1 MEIETYKISTDY
13 VVISDT
19 DKETRIKEIETHTLN
34 DFANNY
40 VREIAIKKD
49 NAILNTW
56 FNNLRDD
63 ELLKIDLILKTIMQ
77 ERGLM

>member
-1 MEIETYKISTDY
+1 MDVYKINTDY
-13 VVISDT
+13 MVISNT
-19 DKETRIKEIETHTLN
+19 DKETRIKEIETHTFN

-56 FNNLRDD
+56 FKSLQDN
-63 ELLKIDLILKTIMQ
+63 ELLKIDLILKTIMK
-77 ERGLM
+77 ERGLIK

>member
-1 MEIETYKISTDY
+1 MDMYKINTDY
-13 VVISDT
+13 IVISNT
-19 DKETRIKEIETHTLN
+19 DKEIRIKEIETHTFN

-40 VREIAIKKD
+40 AREIAIKKD

-63 ELLKIDLILKTIMQ
+63 ELLKIDLTLKTIMK
-77 ERGLM
+77 ERGLIK

>member
-1 MEIETYKISTDY
+1 MTMDAYKINTDY
-13 VVISDT
+13 MVISNT
-19 DKETRIKEIETHTLN
+19 DKETRIKEIETHTFN

-56 FNNLRDD
+56 FNSLRDD
-63 ELLKIDLILKTIMQ
+63 ELLKIDLILKIIMQ
-77 ERGLM
+77 ERGLI

>member
-1 MEIETYKISTDY
+1 MDAYKINTDY
-13 VVISDT
+13 MVISNT
-19 DKETRIKEIETHTLN
+19 DKETRIKEIETHTFN

-56 FNNLRDD
+56 FNSLRDD
-63 ELLKIDLILKTIMQ
+63 ELLKIDLILKIIMQ
-77 ERGLM
+77 ERGLI